1 MYPYNRNPQ
10 KNISIRE
17 DVAQNPSATE
27 LSSDKRLLSLL
38 ELALQET
45 TQLMERYH
53 HMMTEVDIL
62 QPAENIIKSM
72 YLDEKKHRKQLR
84 EAYYIMT
91 GTAPKMPDTQHAYTH
106 TQITDPKNYME
117 ETFLQEL
124 DCCDFYRNFLLCVP
138 HNDLRDIFFEILTDK
153 QSHANIF
160 PYLHSKYFC

>member
-10 KNISIRE
+10 QNISIRE
-17 DVAQNPSATE
+17 DATQMPTTTE
-27 LSSDKRLLSLL
+27 LAYDKRLLSLL

-53 HMMTEVDIL
+53 HLMTQVDTL

-72 YLDEKKHRKQLR
+72 YLDEKKHCKQLR
-84 EAYYIMT
+84 EAYYIIT
-91 GTAPKMPDTQHAYTH
+91 GKTPQMPDTQHAYTA

-124 DCCDFYRNFLLCVP
+124 DSCDFYRSFLLCVP
-138 HNDLRDIFFEILTDK
+138 QNDLRDIFFEILTDK
-153 QSHANIF
+153 QSHTNVF